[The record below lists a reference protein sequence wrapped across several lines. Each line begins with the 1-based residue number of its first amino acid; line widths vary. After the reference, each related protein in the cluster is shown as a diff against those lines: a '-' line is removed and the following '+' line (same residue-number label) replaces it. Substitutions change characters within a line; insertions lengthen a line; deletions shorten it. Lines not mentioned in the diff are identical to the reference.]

1 MEIGRQIKKYR
12 LERKMSQEELAD
24 KVYVTRQTVSN
35 WENDKNYPDI
45 NSLVLLSSLFGVSLD
60 VLVKGDLKEMEEMIK
75 KEDIKKLNRNAWIY
89 TILLAVT
96 IVSII
101 PLFFFLWPVG
111 IGIWLCIY
119 AVTMYF
125 AHRIEKQ
132 KKEYDIG
139 TYKEIKM
146 FMEGKRLDEIE
157 KIREEG
163 KRPYQTWAFA
173 LLFAL
178 IAFAVVVGIFLVFG
192 RLGMI

>member
-12 LERKMSQEELAD
+12 LEMKLSQEELAD

-35 WENDKNYPDI
+35 WENDKSYPDI
-45 NSLVLLSSLFGVSLD
+45 NSLVLLSSLFGISLD
-60 VLVKGDLKEMEEMIK
+60 VLVKGDLKEMEKMIRE
-75 KEDIKKLNRNAWIY
+75 EDIKKLNRDAWIY
-89 TILLAVT
+89 TILLVVT
-96 IVSII
+96 VVSIV

-111 IGIWLCIY
+111 IGIWICIY

-132 KKEYDIG
+132 KKEHDLG

-163 KRPYQTWAFA
+163 KRPYQKWSLA

-178 IAFAVVVGIFLVFG
+178 IAVAVVAGICMVFDHF
-192 RLGMI
+192 GMI

>member
-1 MEIGRQIKKYR
+1 MKIGRQIKKYR
-12 LERKMSQEELAD
+12 LEMKLSQEELAD

-45 NSLVLLSSLFGVSLD
+45 NSLVLLSSLFGISLD
-60 VLVKGDLKEMEEMIK
+60 VLVKGDLKEMEKIIRE
-75 KEDIKKLNRNAWIY
+75 EDIKKLNRDAWIY
-89 TILLAVT
+89 TILLVVT
-96 IVSII
+96 VVSIV
-101 PLFFFLWPVG
+101 PLFFFLWPAG
-111 IGIWLCIY
+111 IGIWICIY

-132 KKEYDIG
+132 KREYDIG

-163 KRPYQTWAFA
+163 KRPYQKWSLA
-173 LLFAL
+173 LLLAL
-178 IAFAVVVGIFLVFG
+178 IAFAVVVGICMVFDH
-192 RLGMI
+192 LGMI

>member
-101 PLFFFLWPVG
+101 PLFFLSVACGDRDLALYLRGDYVFR
-111 IGIWLCIY
+111 
-119 AVTMYF
+119 AQDRET
-125 AHRIEKQ
+125 

-178 IAFAVVVGIFLVFG
+178 IAFAVVVGIFLVFDH
-192 RLGMI
+192 LGMI

>member
-111 IGIWLCIY
+111 IGI
-119 AVTMYF
+119 
-125 AHRIEKQ
+125 
-132 KKEYDIG
+132 
-139 TYKEIKM
+139 
-146 FMEGKRLDEIE
+146 
-157 KIREEG
+157 
-163 KRPYQTWAFA
+163 
-173 LLFAL
+173 
-178 IAFAVVVGIFLVFG
+178 
-192 RLGMI
+192 